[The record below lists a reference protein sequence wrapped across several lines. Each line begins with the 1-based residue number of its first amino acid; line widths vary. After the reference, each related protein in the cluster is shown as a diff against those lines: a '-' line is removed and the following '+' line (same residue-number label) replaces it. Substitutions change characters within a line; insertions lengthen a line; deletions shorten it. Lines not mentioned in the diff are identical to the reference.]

1 MSRVRDLA
9 DNNVVFVDGITTADI
24 TEHTNL
30 FFTDAR
36 ADARLALKMV
46 DEDNMSSNSAAHMPT
61 QQSVKAYVDTE
72 VASLVDSSPGT
83 LDTLN
88 ELAAALGD
96 DPNFSTTVT
105 TSIATKLP
113 LAGGTMTGNI
123 AHTGNFTID
132 IAGYLDLDVDDG
144 GSVYFSDGGV
154 TFGRIFGTNSDLY
167 IKSQISEKDIIFQG
181 VDGGTAMTAL
191 ILDMSD
197 AGTAHFNHNIT
208 LPDNGKAIFGAGSD
222 LQIYHDGFNSFIV
235 DQGTGDLA
243 FRGSALIG
251 FQNSAG
257 TENYANFNDNGA
269 VNLYHDNSLKF
280 ATTSTGVDITGTV
293 TSDGLTV
300 QSNNYLDIHDADN
313 HVSGRLRNVSGSN
326 NALAIEADPNNSASD
341 SFINFKI
348 DTSEKMR
355 IRSTGH
361 VEFNPV
367 DSFSGLN
374 NSILGS
380 SNGYQY
386 FMGGA
391 NGLYLADNANLSNAI
406 GIRDAGFLDFITG
419 GTGEK
424 MRITSTGNVGI
435 GTTSPSRQLEIFKA
449 GEAGA
454 YRLKVKGDTDH
465 TGIQIENTAVSNTN
479 LLYTNPNHSQ
489 ELYMDAAGAF
499 HIYNNSTHR
508 FTVLPSG
515 NVGIGKTGPAT
526 KLDVAGTVTAD
537 QYNTDA
543 ALPTIRPTLN
553 CDFANSKT
561 LDDRFTFTRG
571 STATYYDG
579 KTFAKADEN
588 LLKYSTDLSNGY
600 YTQRGFNQLSSTE
613 LAPDGTN
620 TAFKFQ
626 ENNTNSNPAI
636 LPASNVA
643 GSGQNTFSVYLKAD
657 SNTNIYL
664 STDGATLQTQFTVTT
679 TWQRFQV
686 TANNTPRFHVG
697 GFGTVTQGGGQTFYM
712 WGPQQEYGSSAT
724 NYTPTTSSAITTYQ
738 PKMLTAPANKPRFD
752 HDPFTGESKGLL
764 IEQSHTNV
772 AHYSTGAFN
781 ATTGNTTRYTNQGV
795 APDGTNTAT
804 AIMATPGTGGSGYAY
819 GGATNWIGNT
829 GSWTLSY
836 YYKRVWGTA
845 TINVGRG
852 GSPGNIY
859 AYVNSANVV
868 SGGVSG
874 SMTLVSAHREDIGN
888 GWYRAV
894 VTATSSSSTPGYG
907 ESQAFPAGGNSKY
920 LVWGLQLENQD
931 FASSYIPTSGSSVTR
946 SQDSVSMGEQELN
959 TWYTNPGDNT
969 DNGGTYLYEW
979 KTKGIV
985 GSNDWGLLWR
995 NASNGN
1001 RFGMY
1006 EQSGGNVYSEFAPSG
1021 TEAALDTGTASSS
1034 NYNVLATAFAKND
1047 IASSL
1052 NSGTAVIDTTCHI
1065 PNNTNTFYLGW
1076 YSAGNGLSAHVKR
1089 FTFWPERL
1097 SNDTLKEITKE

>member
-1 MSRVRDLA
+1 MATKASRIALAGSNISSTGEVDADTLDNLDNVDFARTSGVSTSFISDSYNILEVRT
-9 DNNVVFVDGITTADI
+9 DNNDDQTSTDGIFKI
-24 TEHTNL
+24 T
-30 FFTDAR
+30 
-36 ADARLALKMV
+36 
-46 DEDNMSSNSAAHMPT
+46 
-61 QQSVKAYVDTE
+61 
-72 VASLVDSSPGT
+72 
-83 LDTLN
+83 
-88 ELAAALGD
+88 
-96 DPNFSTTVT
+96 
-105 TSIATKLP
+105 
-113 LAGGTMTGNI
+113 
-123 AHTGNFTID
+123 
-132 IAGYLDLDVDDG
+132 
-144 GSVYFSDGGV
+144 
-154 TFGRIFGTNSDLY
+154 
-167 IKSQISEKDIIFQG
+167 
-181 VDGGTAMTAL
+181 
-191 ILDMSD
+191 
-197 AGTAHFNHNIT
+197 
-208 LPDNGKAIFGAGSD
+208 NG
-222 LQIYHDGFNSFIV
+222 
-235 DQGTGDLA
+235 
-243 FRGSALIG
+243 
-251 FQNSAG
+251 SAG
-257 TENYANFNDNGA
+257 TTKAEFRWDESEDL
-269 VNLYHDNSLKF
+269 VH
-280 ATTSTGVDITGTV
+280 TSYGDHGRHI
-293 TSDGLTV
+293 SIA
-300 QSNNYLDIHDADN
+300 SN
-313 HVSGRLRNVSGSN
+313 
-326 NALAIEADPNNSASD
+326 
-341 SFINFKI
+341 
-348 DTSEKMR
+348 
-355 IRSTGH
+355 
-361 VEFNPV
+361 
-367 DSFSGLN
+367 
-374 NSILGS
+374 
-380 SNGYQY
+380 
-386 FMGGA
+386 
-391 NGLYLADNANLSNAI
+391 
-406 GIRDAGFLDFITG
+406 
-419 GTGEK
+419 
-424 MRITSTGNVGI
+424 GNVGI
-435 GTTSPSRQLEIFKA
+435 GT
-449 GEAGA
+449 G
-454 YRLKVKGDTDH
+454 
-465 TGIQIENTAVSNTN
+465 
-479 LLYTNPNHSQ
+479 
-489 ELYMDAAGAF
+489 
-499 HIYNNSTHR
+499 STQ
-508 FTVLPSG
+508 
-515 NVGIGKTGPAT
+515 PAT
-526 KLDVAGTVTAD
+526 ELDVAGTVTAD

-579 KTFAKADEN
+579 KTFTKADEN
-588 LLKYSTDLSNGY
+588 LLKYSTDLSNAY
-600 YTQRGFNQLSSTE
+600 YTQRGFAQLSSTE

-636 LPASNVA
+636 LPNSNTA

-712 WGPQQEYGSSAT
+712 WGPQVESGSTAT
-724 NYTPTTSSAITTYQ
+724 NYTPTTSSSITTYQ

-819 GGATNWIGNT
+819 GGASNWIGNT

-859 AYVNSANVV
+859 AYVNSSNVV

-920 LVWGLQLENQD
+920 LVWGLQLENQG

-969 DNGGTYLYEW
+969 DNGGTFLYEY
-979 KTKGIV
+979 KAKGIV

-995 NASNGN
+995 NASNGK
-1001 RFGMY
+1001 RFGMF
-1006 EQSGGNVYSEFAPSG
+1006 EQSGGAVVSEFAPSG
-1021 TEAALDTGTASSS
+1021 TEAALDNGTASSS

-1052 NSGTAVIDTTCHI
+1052 NSGTVVIDTTCHI
-1065 PNNTNTFYLGW
+1065 PNNTTTFYLGW
-1076 YSAGNGLSAHVKR
+1076 YQAGNGLSAHVKR